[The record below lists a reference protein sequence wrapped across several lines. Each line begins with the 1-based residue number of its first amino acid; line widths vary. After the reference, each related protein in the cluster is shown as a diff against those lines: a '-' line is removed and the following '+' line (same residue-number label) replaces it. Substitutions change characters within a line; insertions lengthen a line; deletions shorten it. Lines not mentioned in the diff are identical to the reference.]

1 MKTFSDR
8 LAFALETELYD
19 LNQKNLP
26 ECEKL
31 KLAIA
36 LSKKALGILRK
47 YLFSYFFGSLEEE
60 INFFKRIKPLFYS
73 KYIYYINI
81 YNYHI
86 KLPTGSDEIVK
97 TYISSHLEEL
107 KHFFDHNQSFYQY
120 YRSGSDHLDSFY
132 FTRSNFDVY
141 TELEDFQG
149 DELFSTS
156 HDYKISK
163 IIANEQFQEFLMM
176 KCKNLDD
183 DCVHGPESPVIW
195 TGNQTDLVEL
205 LYALVESGCLN
216 NGNIQIKSAILFF
229 QSVFKVDL
237 KYYYHKYTD
246 ISNRKKERT
255 VFLDRLKVCLAR
267 KMDNK
272 NEINSSDAK
281 RIYSS

>member
-8 LAFALETELYD
+8 LAFALETELYI
-19 LNQKNLP
+19 LTQKHLT
-26 ECEKL
+26 ECERI

-36 LSKKALGILRK
+36 LCKKALGILRK
-47 YLFSYFFGSLEEE
+47 YLLNYFFGSLEEE
-60 INFFKRIKPLFYS
+60 IAFFKRIKPIFYS
-73 KYIYYINI
+73 KYIYYISI

-86 KLPTGSDEIVK
+86 KLPTGSDDIVK
-97 TYISSHLEEL
+97 AYILGQLEDL

-132 FTRSNFDVY
+132 FTRCNNDVY

-163 IIANEQFQEFLMM
+163 IMANERFQEFLMM
-176 KCKNLDD
+176 KCKTFDGE
-183 DCVHGPESPVIW
+183 CVNVSEAPVIW

-216 NGNIQIKSAILFF
+216 NGNIQVKSAILFF
-229 QSVFKVDL
+229 QSIFKVDL

-255 VFLDRLKVCLAR
+255 VFLDKLKVCLVK
-267 KMDNK
+267 KMDSK
-272 NEINSSDAK
+272 YELDRPELKKIHFS
-281 RIYSS
+281 

>member
-8 LAFALETELYD
+8 LAFALETELYE
-19 LNQKNLP
+19 LTQKNLT

-31 KLAIA
+31 KQAIA
-36 LSKKALGILRK
+36 LCKKALGILRK
-47 YLFSYFFGSLEEE
+47 YLLSYFFGSLEEE
-60 INFFKRIKPLFYS
+60 ITFFKQIKPVFYS
-73 KYIYYINI
+73 KYIYYISI
-81 YNYHI
+81 YNYYV
-86 KLPTGSDEIVK
+86 KTPTGSDEILK
-97 TYISSHLEEL
+97 AYISSQLKEL
-107 KHFFDHNQSFYQY
+107 KHFFDRNQSFYHY

-132 FTRSNFDVY
+132 FTRGNFDVY
-141 TELEDFQG
+141 SELEDFQG

-163 IIANEQFQEFLMM
+163 VIANEQFQEFLSK
-176 KCKNLDD
+176 KCKSFDS
-183 DCVHGPESPVIW
+183 DCIQLAESPVIW

-229 QSVFKVDL
+229 QSIFKVDL

-255 VFLDRLKVCLAR
+255 VFLDKLKLCLTR
-267 KMDNK
+267 KMDEKHELESPNL
-272 NEINSSDAK
+272 K
-281 RIYSS
+281 RIHFS